1 MRSPP
6 LISVIIPTLN
16 EEADIRTTLE
26 NVSCGS
32 DIEIIIVDGGSR
44 DKTLEVASSFGVKVL
59 SSSKGRAGQMNTGA
73 QAALGEVLLF
83 LHADTCLPPGFADYV
98 RRTISL
104 PGVSAGAF
112 RLSLTPP
119 LPGLKLIE
127 RLANWRSKILQMPYG
142 DQAIFVKTRL
152 FKDLGGFSEM
162 PIMEDLDLVKRLR
175 RQGRI
180 AIVPVPSGLLG
191 QALAT
196 GRGMENDPEKPG
208 GFSRIFSGDRPGP
221 IRELVTINQEKNCL
235 VRYLLIIINTF
246 EIKIA
251 ERKET
256 ECLR

>member
-1 MRSPP
+1 M
-6 LISVIIPTLN
+6 ISVIIPTLN
-16 EEADIRTTLE
+16 EQADIRTTLE

-44 DKTLEVASSFGVKVL
+44 DKTLEVASDFRVKIL
-59 SSSKGRAGQMNTGA
+59 SSSKGRASQMNKGA

-104 PGVSAGAF
+104 PGISAGAF

-152 FKDLGGFSEM
+152 FEDLGGFSEM
-162 PIMEDLDLVKRLR
+162 PIMEDFDLVKRLR

-180 AIVPVPSGLLG
+180 AIVPVPVVSSARRWQQGGVWRTTLKNQAVLAGYFLG
-191 QALAT
+191 IAP
-196 GRGMENDPEKPG
+196 GRLGNWYHKP
-208 GFSRIFSGDRPGP
+208 
-221 IRELVTINQEKNCL
+221 
-235 VRYLLIIINTF
+235 
-246 EIKIA
+246 
-251 ERKET
+251 RKKLP
-256 ECLR
+256 C